1 MIPLRTLDEV
11 CAQIDQFDPIGYAKT
26 RNYLS
31 GQPGSFFNFWKKVYK
46 HLLREA

>member
-11 CAQIDQFDPIGYAKT
+11 YAQIDQFDPIGYSET

-31 GQPGSFFNFWKKVYK
+31 RQYGSFFNFWKKVYK
-46 HLLREA
+46 HLLREV